1 MTRGMVESFR
11 RYFVRGLLALLPIT
25 LTVFILDWLVRFME
39 GGLNF
44 LPGPLRP
51 YNYLPFYFPGVGALT
66 TILVVWLMGVF
77 VTHVAS
83 VRFQALWD
91 RLVHAIPFVSG
102 IYKAVKQLVDA
113 IFSQDKS
120 SFRRVVLIEYP
131 RKGIYSLGLVTGVSE
146 GEIQDLTQERVI
158 NVFIP
163 TTPNPTSGWYILVP
177 EKDAVTLEM
186 SVEEAFKLIISG
198 GMVVPAARSPL
209 ERRDAPPSTEPVALL
224 PDGRERSA

>member
-1 MTRGMVESFR
+1 MTRRLIDGFR

-39 GGLNF
+39 GGLDF

-51 YNYLPFYFPGVGALT
+51 YNYLPFYFPGIGALT

-83 VRFQALWD
+83 SQAQALWD
-91 RLVHAIPFVSG
+91 RTVHAIPFVSG
-102 IYKAVKQLVDA
+102 IYKSVKQLVDA

-120 SFRRVVLIEYP
+120 SFRRVVLLEYP
-131 RKGIYSLGLVTGVSE
+131 RPGIYSLGLVTGVSS
-146 GEIQDLTQERVI
+146 GEVQELTKERVI

-163 TTPNPTSGWYILVP
+163 TTPNPTSGWYVLVP
-177 EKDAVTLEM
+177 EKDAVPLEM

-198 GMVVPAARSPL
+198 GMVVPEPRPRVAGEVPAA
-209 ERRDAPPSTEPVALL
+209 PVVLVSES
-224 PDGRERSA
+224 RERSA

>member
-1 MTRGMVESFR
+1 MTRGLVDSFR
-11 RYFVRGLLALLPIT
+11 RYFLRGLLALLPLA
-25 LTVFILDWLVRFME
+25 LTVIILDWLVRFME

-51 YNYLPFYFPGVGALT
+51 YNYLPFYFPGIGALT

-83 VRFQALWD
+83 VRFQKLWD
-91 RLVHAIPFVSG
+91 RTVHAIPFVSG

-131 RKGIYSLGLVTGVSE
+131 RKGIYSLGLVTGVSQ
-146 GEIQDLTQERVI
+146 GEVQERTGERVI

-198 GMVVPAARSPL
+198 GMVVPTPRSPL
-209 ERRDAPPSTEPVALL
+209 ESREPSATGDPVVLL
-224 PDGRERSA
+224 PDGRERPA

>member
-1 MTRGMVESFR
+1 MTRRLIDGFR

-39 GGLNF
+39 GGLDF

-51 YNYLPFYFPGVGALT
+51 YNYLPFYFPGIGALT

-83 VRFQALWD
+83 SQAQALWD
-91 RLVHAIPFVSG
+91 RTVHAIPFVSG
-102 IYKAVKQLVDA
+102 IYKSVKQLVDA

-131 RKGIYSLGLVTGVSE
+131 RPGIYSLGLVTGVSS
-146 GEIQDLTQERVI
+146 GEVQELTKERVI

-163 TTPNPTSGWYILVP
+163 TTPNPTSGWYVLVP
-177 EKDAVTLEM
+177 EKDAVPLEM

-198 GMVVPAARSPL
+198 GMVVPEPRPRVAGEVPV
-209 ERRDAPPSTEPVALL
+209 APAEPVVLVSES
-224 PDGRERSA
+224 RERSA